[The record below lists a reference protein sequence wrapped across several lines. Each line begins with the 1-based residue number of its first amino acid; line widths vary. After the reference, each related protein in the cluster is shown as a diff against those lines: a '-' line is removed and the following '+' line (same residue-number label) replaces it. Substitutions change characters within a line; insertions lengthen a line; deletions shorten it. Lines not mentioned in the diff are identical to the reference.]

1 MSFLI
6 DHRSLYA
13 FLFRS
18 IRRQIFRMISFF
30 HHRRLFAFLTTITK
44 LFSSI
49 TGVLYKGA
57 PPSKKNP
64 HEHTKEGKCAE
75 EEEEQTMLEMIE
87 FHREVISFF
96 FSSYL
101 INDKMIVSQSLNSTE
116 KEEDERMT
124 PI

>member
-1 MSFLI
+1 M
-6 DHRSLYA
+6 YC
-13 FLFRS
+13 
-18 IRRQIFRMISFF
+18 
-30 HHRRLFAFLTTITK
+30 TK
-44 LFSSI
+44 
-49 TGVLYKGA
+49 VL
-57 PPSKKNP
+57 PPPKKTP